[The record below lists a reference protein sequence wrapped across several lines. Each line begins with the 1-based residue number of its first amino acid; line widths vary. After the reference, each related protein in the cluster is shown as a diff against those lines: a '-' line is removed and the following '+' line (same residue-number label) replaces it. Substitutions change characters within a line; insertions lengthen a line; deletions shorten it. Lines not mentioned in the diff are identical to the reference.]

1 MTTSEVLAQRAR
13 VPRSQSRGRESGAAR
28 TQAFLDVG
36 RVPLHLAAEGGV
48 AVLTAVLD
56 DAQHLELDVHRVLL
70 EALEQEIFQLQTRVD
85 RGVCDARNLVE
96 HVARRGFGGVGSGL
110 GDEGFVHGWRRAD
123 HAEACFVRR
132 DVSVRPALRD
142 LRREIDSP
150 LGTFAPGGDCLL

>member
-1 MTTSEVLAQRAR
+1 MSVVCRCI
-13 VPRSQSRGRESGAAR
+13 SRRKVS
-28 TQAFLDVG
+28 F
-36 RVPLHLAAEGGV
+36 V

-110 GDEGFVHGWRRAD
+110 GDEGFVVLSMAG
-123 HAEACFVRR
+123 EEPTTP
-132 DVSVRPALRD
+132 RPVLC
-142 LRREIDSP
+142 
-150 LGTFAPGGDCLL
+150 GVMCLCGQRSET

>member
-1 MTTSEVLAQRAR
+1 MSVVCRCI
-13 VPRSQSRGRESGAAR
+13 SRRKVS
-28 TQAFLDVG
+28 F
-36 RVPLHLAAEGGV
+36 V

>member
-13 VPRSQSRGRESGAAR
+13 VPRSQSRRRESGAAR

-85 RGVCDARNLVE
+85 RRV
-96 HVARRGFGGVGSGL
+96 
-110 GDEGFVHGWRRAD
+110 
-123 HAEACFVRR
+123 
-132 DVSVRPALRD
+132 
-142 LRREIDSP
+142 
-150 LGTFAPGGDCLL
+150 